1 MRGLLKRIKTTAQI
15 AIERLKDLADPKS
28 GSKFVPCGVE
38 LSFGR
43 KEGGVTYDGRRIAAK
58 ACQLKLENDI
68 SLRLTGIIDRL
79 DVMKDEDGQ
88 EYVLVIDY
96 KTGSRKL
103 SLVDL
108 SDGQSL
114 QLITY
119 LMLARSLTGSEENV
133 SLLPAGAFYFHVY
146 NPQIDGDELPLKTL
160 ARDNPDAGRNE
171 LVYTKA
177 KEKQDAALKFEGWS
191 LQADSEAEQGK
202 GSGQEKSAEFLEGV
216 CALADDRLKQA
227 VREILSGKIDI
238 NPYRSGNKNA
248 CQYCD
253 YYDVCCFDPK
263 IEGYEARR
271 PDIREE
277 RELESLLLAG
287 KLVEAADEKDEEERS

>member
-1 MRGLLKRIKTTAQI
+1 M
-15 AIERLKDLADPKS
+15 
-28 GSKFVPCGVE
+28 
-38 LSFGR
+38 SFGR
-43 KEGGVTYDGRRIAAK
+43 KEGGITYDGRSIAAK
-58 ACQLKLENDI
+58 ACQLKLEKDI

-119 LMLARSLTGSEENV
+119 LMLAKSLTGSEENV
-133 SLLPAGAFYFHVY
+133 SLLPAGAFYFHVC

-171 LVYTKA
+171 LVYAKA
-177 KEKQDAALKFEGWS
+177 KEKQDAALNFEGWS
-191 LQADSEAEQGK
+191 LQAESEAEQSK

-216 CALADDRLKQA
+216 CVLAEDRLKQA
-227 VREILSGKIDI
+227 GREILSGKIDI
-238 NPYRSGNKNA
+238 NPYQGGNKNA

-263 IEGYEARR
+263 IEGYEVRR